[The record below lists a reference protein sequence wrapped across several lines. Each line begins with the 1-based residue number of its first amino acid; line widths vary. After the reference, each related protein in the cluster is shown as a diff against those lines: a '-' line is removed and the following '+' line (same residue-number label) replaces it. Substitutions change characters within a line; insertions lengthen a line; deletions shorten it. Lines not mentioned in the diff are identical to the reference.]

1 MNCQNCTR
9 CCRGCV
15 NASLPLTVPLK
26 RRGVLQTMR
35 QACALCVR
43 VGGRG
48 ARQQS
53 LGTEPGIPSLQAKQ
67 ENGEHSGEGLLTT
80 AAAAAAAAATA
91 MAARVAP
98 SARLYAGR
106 RSFSSLLISH
116 RTQQVFKC
124 KNLKRI
130 GKKREKEKEQL
141 FVSNALR
148 LCEGLKSAG

>member
-1 MNCQNCTR
+1 M
-9 CCRGCV
+9 
-15 NASLPLTVPLK
+15 
-26 RRGVLQTMR
+26 LQTMR

-53 LGTEPGIPSLQAKQ
+53 LGTEPGMPSLQAKQ

-80 AAAAAAAAATA
+80 AAAAAAATA

>member
-43 VGGRG
+43 IGGRG
-48 ARQQS
+48 ARRQS
-53 LGTEPGIPSLQAKQ
+53 LGTEPGMPSLQAKQ

-80 AAAAAAAAATA
+80 AAAAATA

-98 SARLYAGR
+98 SARLHAGA
-106 RSFSSLLISH
+106 
-116 RTQQVFKC
+116 TQLFKPADQSPHSAGFQMQ
-124 KNLKRI
+124 KPQAHWKE
-130 GKKREKEKEQL
+130 KRERKRATFCQYCAQI
-141 FVSNALR
+141 V
-148 LCEGLKSAG
+148 

>member
-1 MNCQNCTR
+1 M
-9 CCRGCV
+9 
-15 NASLPLTVPLK
+15 
-26 RRGVLQTMR
+26 LQTMR

-48 ARQQS
+48 ARRQS
-53 LGTEPGIPSLQAKQ
+53 LGTEPGMPSLQAKQ

-80 AAAAAAAAATA
+80 AAAATA

-98 SARLYAGR
+98 SARLHAGR

-141 FVSNALR
+141 FVSTALR

>member
-1 MNCQNCTR
+1 M
-9 CCRGCV
+9 
-15 NASLPLTVPLK
+15 
-26 RRGVLQTMR
+26 LQTMR

-53 LGTEPGIPSLQAKQ
+53 LGTEPGMPSLQAKQ

-80 AAAAAAAAATA
+80 AAAAATA

>member
-1 MNCQNCTR
+1 M
-9 CCRGCV
+9 
-15 NASLPLTVPLK
+15 
-26 RRGVLQTMR
+26 LQTMR

-48 ARQQS
+48 ARRQS
-53 LGTEPGIPSLQAKQ
+53 LGTEPGMPSLQAKQ

-80 AAAAAAAAATA
+80 AAAATA

-98 SARLYAGR
+98 SARLHAGR

-124 KNLKRI
+124 KNLKCI

-141 FVSNALR
+141 FVSTALR

>member
-1 MNCQNCTR
+1 M
-9 CCRGCV
+9 
-15 NASLPLTVPLK
+15 
-26 RRGVLQTMR
+26 LQTMR

-53 LGTEPGIPSLQAKQ
+53 LGTEPGMPSLQAKQ

-91 MAARVAP
+91 MAAHVAP

>member
-1 MNCQNCTR
+1 M
-9 CCRGCV
+9 
-15 NASLPLTVPLK
+15 
-26 RRGVLQTMR
+26 LQTMR

-48 ARQQS
+48 ARRQS
-53 LGTEPGIPSLQAKQ
+53 LGTEPGMPSLQAKQ

-98 SARLYAGR
+98 SARLHAGR

-116 RTQQVFKC
+116 RTQVFKC

>member
-35 QACALCVR
+35 QACTLCVR

-53 LGTEPGIPSLQAKQ
+53 LGTEPGMPSLQAKQ

-80 AAAAAAAAATA
+80 AAAATA